1 MSMCLRPFTRIVQ
14 LGCCINQIDAVTPV
28 ECKTDLLLVRW
39 PDPALGGGD
48 APWCRCPSEWCED
61 VNYQNPHPHPKVS
74 CSAAGAKLLRFQRN
88 QSAELSHNAS
98 VGRWA
103 GYAYQTDP
111 VKSYADMVL
120 HYTKKML
127 DTFADGTAHHRC
139 CLHHSCCM
147 C

>member
-1 MSMCLRPFTRIVQ
+1 MCLRSFTRVVQ